1 MHWINTGQITVQ
13 THTHLLRV
21 RLRWWSLTHCPR
33 SKGFPCDGEPTD
45 EVQKKKERQGCQ
57 TGTKSLSTSLPPVFF
72 ASFSPSLSPHLGSP
86 LLFLASEVRSASLS
100 AQRRWQRPSF
110 SFITTLSLSISKTV
124 HPCPLD
130 GCPLLPLRRPFSA
143 YTSIHLPPQTPP
155 LLSVCLPARG
165 ENRAFF

>member
-1 MHWINTGQITVQ
+1 MVNRQMK
-13 THTHLLRV
+13 
-21 RLRWWSLTHCPR
+21 C
-33 SKGFPCDGEPTD
+33 K
-45 EVQKKKERQGCQ
+45 KKKERQGCQ

-130 GCPLLPLRRPFSA
+130 GCPLLPLRQPFSA
-143 YTSIHLPPQTPP
+143 YTSIHLPPQMPP

-165 ENRAFF
+165 ENRAFFRGGEGVRKI